1 MEKKASPAR
10 MAGRKSARKQKTRNK
25 KARPETA
32 ARKKIKIQKALYE
45 IAVAASSVTD
55 MQEFYTALHR
65 IVGKLMYARNF
76 YVSLYDPA
84 TQMLSAPYFSDEAG
98 DVPPPP
104 SKLEMYSKSLRA
116 YVLSKGK
123 TLHISREK
131 IEEGRRRGRFTPMGT
146 PAEDWIGVPLKADG
160 QIVGM
165 LTVQSYKIGVRYEE
179 QDVQLLEFVAK
190 HIAVALTRARAIE
203 ETRQRNA
210 ELQIINS
217 VQEGLASKLDITAIY
232 ELIGEKVRDVFD
244 VQVVDIVNYD
254 PIANLISM
262 PYSYEKGDRSVI
274 TPREPYGF
282 RQQVIESRAPLLINR
297 NFEEMASKY
306 NNPLLTG
313 EWPKSALFMPLLVD
327 GNVKSI
333 ISIQDIDRENAFST
347 SDLQLLKTLSNAM
360 SVALEN
366 AHLFEETQHLLRET
380 EQRAHELA
388 TVNMVSAALAGE
400 LDLNALIELVGEQI
414 RAVFKADIAFV
425 ALLDKERGIINF
437 PYQYGQQHI
446 DPIQWGE
453 GITSK
458 IIQSGQ
464 PLMIN
469 RDMDSQRQRMGV
481 TLIGKRARSFLGVP
495 IFVGGESIGVV
506 SVQHSDQEG
515 VFTDSDQRLLSTIAA
530 NVGIAFK
537 NAHLFQETERAFHAE
552 QQAHEQTE
560 TLRSVAQALNRSLSL
575 QEVFDLI
582 LIEIQKVI
590 PYDSAGI
597 YQVENNRRVFVTG
610 RGFTNLDDLIG
621 VGFEFNQRDDE
632 IGFLISKSLQPLI
645 LEDASEQYPQYFST
659 GSHAATKI
667 RSYMAVPIVLSQN
680 LIGMITL
687 GREDPDFYKDQHA
700 RLAMVFAAQ
709 AAIALNN
716 AGLFDETQ
724 KRNSELAIINSV
736 QEGLASKLDM
746 QAIYELVGEK
756 IRDTFEAQVVSIDT
770 YDQAT
775 QLLHSRYYFEG
786 DRSFSGTAYTS
797 FGFRKYVVEN
807 QKPLVI
813 NSDMAYWIQEY
824 GNPVNLGTQPKSAI
838 FVPMILG
845 GEAIGVLSL
854 QNNDHEN
861 AFMEADLRLLTTL
874 ANSMS
879 VALENARLWEQEKR
893 YRKALERELEI
904 GREIQAGFL
913 PETLPHVEGWEIA
926 ASLNSARE
934 VAGDFYD
941 AFEFPNGNIGLVIA
955 DVCDKGVGAALFMT
969 LFRSLIRAAANL
981 DYFEHTG
988 MLDAAYSA
996 EARLQSAISLTNN
1009 YIAETHGESGMFATL
1024 FFAILNPHD
1033 GRLFYINGGHEPPF
1047 IIRPGNTMERLYK
1060 TGPAVGVIINGQ
1072 YDLAQTHLQAGDM
1085 FVAFTDGV
1093 PDCRNPH
1100 GEFYGR
1106 RRLANF
1112 LQNTGGS
1119 PLDLVNAI
1127 KADLHQYIAGGTQFD
1142 DITLMAVKRTELTRS
1157 QK

>member
-1 MEKKASPAR
+1 MAKQTQPVRKTGKKTV
-10 MAGRKSARKQKTRNK
+10 GKSNKPRSNIDTTRQL
-25 KARPETA
+25 
-32 ARKKIKIQKALYE
+32 KIQKALYE
-45 IAVAASSVTD
+45 IADAASAVTD
-55 MQEFYTALHR
+55 MQAFYRRVHE
-65 IVGKLMYARNF
+65 IVGKLMYAKNF
-76 YVSLYDPA
+76 FIATYDEQSDLITWDYYVD
-84 TQMLSAPYFSDEAG
+84 TV
-98 DVPPPP
+98 DVIPP
-104 SKLEMYSKSLRA
+104 SPVQLSDHHGSTGWILRH
-116 YVLSKGK
+116 GK
-123 TLHISREK
+123 ALADVDGSVAKAIKQGDISRV
-131 IEEGRRRGRFTPMGT
+131 GSDSDG
-146 PAEDWIGVPLKADG
+146 IGVPLKSDDKMIG
-160 QIVGM
+160 VLI
-165 LTVQSYKIGVRYEE
+165 VQSYESSIKYTLDDIEI
-179 QDVQLLEFVAK
+179 LNFVAQ
-190 HIAVALTRARAIE
+190 HISTALTRARAIE
-203 ETRQRNA
+203 ETRERNA

-217 VQEGLASKLDITAIY
+217 VQEGLASKLEIKAIY
-232 ELIGEKVRDVFD
+232 ELIGEKVRDVFE

-254 PIANLISM
+254 PVANLVSM

-297 NFEEMASKY
+297 NFVEMASKY

-313 EWPKSALFMPLLVD
+313 EWPKSALFMPLLVE

-333 ISIQDIDRENAFST
+333 ISIQDLDRENAFST
-347 SDLQLLKTLSNAM
+347 SDVQLLQTLSNAM

-366 AHLFEETQHLLRET
+366 GHLFEETQRLLSET
-380 EQRAHELA
+380 EQRAQELS
-388 TVNMVSAALAGE
+388 TVNMVSIALAGE
-400 LDLNALIELVGEQI
+400 LDLNALIQLVGEQI
-414 RAVFKADIAFV
+414 RTVFRADIAFV
-425 ALLDKERGIINF
+425 ALLDRENGIINF

-446 DPIQWGE
+446 DPIQLGE

-469 RDMDSQRQRMGV
+469 RDMDTQRQRMGV
-481 TLIGKRARSFLGVP
+481 KLIGKRARSFLGVP
-495 IFVGGESIGVV
+495 IFVGGEPVGVV

-515 VFTDSDQRLLSTIAA
+515 VFTNDDERLLSTIAA

-610 RGFTNLDDLIG
+610 RGFSNLDDLIG
-621 VGFEFNQRDDE
+621 VGFEFNEKDDE
-632 IGFLISKSLQPLI
+632 IGYLISKSLQPLI
-645 LEDASEQYPQYFST
+645 LEDAPEQYPQYFGT
-659 GSHAATKI
+659 GLHAATII

-687 GREDPDFYKDQHA
+687 GREDSSFYKDQHA

-716 AGLFDETQ
+716 ASLFDETQ

-775 QLLHSRYYFEG
+775 QNLHSRYYFEG

-807 QKPLVI
+807 RKPLVI
-813 NSDMAYWIQEY
+813 NSDMAHWIQEY

-913 PETLPHVEGWEIA
+913 PETLPNIEGWEIA
-926 ASLNSARE
+926 ASLMSARE

-941 AFEFPNGNIGLVIA
+941 AFQLPNGLIGLVIA
-955 DVCDKGVGAALFMT
+955 DVCGKGVGAALFMT
-969 LFRSLIRAAANL
+969 LFRSLIRVTANHE
-981 DYFEHTG
+981 YFEH
-988 MLDAAYSA
+988 A
-996 EARLQSAISLTNN
+996 EKSSLKLPVSERLKHTMNLTNN
-1009 YIAETHGESGMFATL
+1009 YIAETHENSAMFATL
-1024 FFAILNPHD
+1024 FFGILDPGN
-1033 GRLFYINGGHEPPF
+1033 GRLTYINGGHEPPL
-1047 IIRPGNTMERLYK
+1047 IVRSGVVHEKLLN
-1060 TGPAVGVIINGQ
+1060 TGPAVGAINNPEFEILETQ
-1072 YDLAQTHLQAGDM
+1072 LLAGDV
-1085 FVAFTDGV
+1085 FLAFTDGV
-1093 PDCRNPH
+1093 PDCINPR

-1106 RRLANF
+1106 ERLSDVFHHTN
-1112 LQNTGGS
+1112 GS
-1119 PLDLVNAI
+1119 AHALVRNIESDLRG
-1127 KADLHQYIAGGTQFD
+1127 YIASATQFD
-1142 DITLMAVKRTELTRS
+1142 DIALLAVRRG
-1157 QK
+1157 